1 MKKRYHTELSAKE
14 LATLPDEA
22 IDTSDSPELGEE
34 FWKNARI
41 AAVLPSFYEAN
52 QKAGRLAT
60 GW

>member
-1 MKKRYHTELSAKE
+1 MKKRYHTELTAKE

-52 QKAGRLAT
+52 QKAGR
-60 GW
+60 